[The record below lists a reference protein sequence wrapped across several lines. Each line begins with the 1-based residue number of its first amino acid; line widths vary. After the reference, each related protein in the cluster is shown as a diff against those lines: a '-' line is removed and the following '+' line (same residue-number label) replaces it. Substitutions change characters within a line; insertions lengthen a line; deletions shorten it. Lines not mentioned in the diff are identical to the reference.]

1 MKEINQT
8 TFLDLAGKAAYQR
21 GETYYRDGRV
31 SDLRINGNSIIAEV
45 EGTELYR
52 VNLKHTV
59 RVFEGSCD
67 CPASENFDFCKHCVA
82 TSLKYLE
89 QCQSKEVLKESKGED
104 LLKNYLLS
112 LDKKVLAEQL
122 EILISNDKIL
132 EDDWNLKAEIAAGKL
147 DHKAFKKRFTKA
159 IPYNRHLY
167 RYAQVRDYFARI
179 ELVVDK
185 LAEFR
190 SDFKAVDVMGL
201 VDYALQR
208 IEKALETVD
217 DSGGFRY
224 ASVEMLNELHID
236 ILNEID
242 WPAEKRAAY
251 LLEIYN
257 ASDNDF
263 YPDIPGS
270 YVEALGEEGLK
281 FFNAELQIQ
290 WDALPPVADKKTSEY
305 DWETGSLYRHLQ
317 GPLLVAATLR
327 GDIDCLIQLKEKTAV
342 NSRDCIEISTLCLGH
357 DRLAEAID
365 WWQKAISWQKSE
377 RGYRGDRNE
386 TFSEQEVAILSYQKK
401 YTEALQIRWAEYQ
414 QIPNLHS
421 YGKLVEMAAL
431 AKDASN
437 WYDRAVDYLNAK
449 FEQKPNPYLVSLIA
463 ELHLKEQHPEQA
475 LALAKH
481 HQLHSQ
487 TLLEIIRANKEKVI
501 DIIPIYLRVA
511 ESEVDLTK
519 NSAYRSAIKLL
530 KEVEKLTINDEQLH
544 KIWFQGLEQLHVK
557 FKVKRNFKGWLEEAF
572 PELD

>member
-1 MKEINQT
+1 MKEINHT

-21 GETYYRDGRV
+21 GEIYYQDGLV
-31 SDLRINGNSIIAEV
+31 GDLRINGNSIIAEV

-52 VNLKHTV
+52 VTLKHTA

-82 TSLKYLE
+82 TGLKYLE
-89 QCQSKEVLKESKGED
+89 HNQNKEVLKDSKADD

-112 LDKKVLAEQL
+112 LDKNVLAEQL
-122 EILISNDKIL
+122 ESLILNDKIL
-132 EDDWNLKAEIAAGKL
+132 EGDWTLKAEIAAGKL

-167 RYAQVRDYFARI
+167 RYAQVRDYFSRI

-190 SDFKAVDVMGL
+190 SDFKAADVLGL

-208 IEKALETVD
+208 IEKALETID

-224 ASVEMLNELHID
+224 ASVEILNELHIE
-236 ILNEID
+236 ILSEID
-242 WPAEKRAAY
+242 WPVEKRAAY

-281 FFNAELQIQ
+281 YFNAELQIQ
-290 WDALPPVADKKTSEY
+290 WDALPPLADNKISEY

-317 GPLLVAATLR
+317 GPLLVAAKLR
-327 GDIDCLIQLKEKTAV
+327 GDIDCLIQLKLKTAV
-342 NSRDCIEISTLCLGH
+342 SSRDCIEISTLCLDH

-365 WWQKAISWQKSE
+365 WWQKAKSWQKSE
-377 RGYRGDRNE
+377 RGYRGDRNGA
-386 TFSEQEVAILSYQKK
+386 FSEQEVAILSYQKK
-401 YTEALQIRWAEYQ
+401 FNEALQIRWAEYQ
-414 QIPNLHS
+414 RISSMHS

-431 AKDASN
+431 AKDTSN
-437 WYDRAVDYLNAK
+437 WYQRAVDYLNTK
-449 FEQKPNPYLVSLIA
+449 FEQNPNPYLVSLIA
-463 ELHLKEQHPEQA
+463 ELHLKEQQPEQA
-475 LALAKH
+475 LALAKQ
-481 HQLHSQ
+481 HQLHPE

-501 DIIPIYLRVA
+501 EIIPIYLRLA
-511 ESEVDLTK
+511 EYEVELTK

-530 KEVEKLTINDEQLH
+530 KEAEKLTINDEQH
-544 KIWFQGLEQLHVK
+544 RKIWFQGVEQLHVK
-557 FKVKRNFKGWLEEAF
+557 YKVKRNFKGWLEEAF

>member
-1 MKEINQT
+1 MKEINHT

-21 GETYYRDGRV
+21 GEVYYKEGLV
-31 SDLRINGNSIIAEV
+31 GDLRISGNSIIAEV

-52 VNLKHTV
+52 VTLKHTV

-82 TSLKYLE
+82 TGLKYLE
-89 QCQSKEVLKESKGED
+89 QNQSKEVLKDSKAND

-112 LDKKVLAEQL
+112 LEKNVLAEQL
-122 EILISNDKIL
+122 ESLISNDKIL
-132 EDDWNLKAEIAAGKL
+132 EDDWTLKAEIAAGKL

-190 SDFKAVDVMGL
+190 TDFKAADVLVL

-208 IEKALETVD
+208 IDKALETID

-224 ASVEMLNELHID
+224 ASVEMLNELHVD
-236 ILNEID
+236 ILSEID
-242 WPAEKRAAY
+242 WPTEKRANY

-281 FFNAELQIQ
+281 YFNAELQIQ
-290 WDALPPVADKKTSEY
+290 WDALPPLADKKTSEY
-305 DWETGSLYRHLQ
+305 DWETSSLYRHLQ

-342 NSRDCIEISTLCLGH
+342 NSRDCIEISTLCLDH

-365 WWQKAISWQKSE
+365 WWQKAKSWQKSE

-401 YTEALQIRWAEYQ
+401 YTEALQIRWTEYQ
-414 QIPNLHS
+414 QNPNLHS

-431 AKDASN
+431 AKDTSD
-437 WYDRAVDYLNAK
+437 WYRRAVDYLK
-449 FEQKPNPYLVSLIA
+449 TRFEQNPNPYLVSLIA

-475 LALAKH
+475 LALSKEH
-481 HQLHSQ
+481 KLQPE
-487 TLLEIIRANKEKVI
+487 TLLEIIRTNKDKVI
-501 DIIPIYLRVA
+501 EIIPIYLRLA
-511 ESEVDLTK
+511 EYEVDQTK
-519 NSAYRSAIKLL
+519 NSAYRRAIKLL
-530 KEVEKLTINDEQLH
+530 KEAEKLTINDEQH
-544 KIWFQGLEQLHVK
+544 RKIWFQGVELLYVK
-557 FKVKRNFKGWLEEAF
+557 YKVKRNFKGWLEEAF

>member
-21 GETYYRDGRV
+21 GEAYYRDGRV

-89 QCQSKEVLKESKGED
+89 QCQSKEVLKESKGEE

-132 EDDWNLKAEIAAGKL
+132 EDDWILKAEIAAGKL

-290 WDALPPVADKKTSEY
+290 WDALPSLADKKTSEY

-414 QIPNLHS
+414 QIPNMHS

-431 AKDASN
+431 AKDTSN
-437 WYDRAVDYLNAK
+437 WYQRAVDYLNTK
-449 FEQKPNPYLVSLIA
+449 FEQNPNPYLVSLIA
-463 ELHLKEQHPEQA
+463 ELHLKEQQPEQA
-475 LALAKH
+475 LALAKQ
-481 HQLHSQ
+481 HQLHPE

-501 DIIPIYLRVA
+501 EIIPIYLRVA
-511 ESEVDLTK
+511 EYEVELTK

-530 KEVEKLTINDEQLH
+530 KEAEKLTINDEQH
-544 KIWFQGLEQLHVK
+544 RKIWFQGVEQLHVK
-557 FKVKRNFKGWLEEAF
+557 YKVKRNFKGWLEEAF
-572 PELD
+572 PELN

>member
-1 MKEINQT
+1 MKEINHT

-21 GETYYRDGRV
+21 GEIYYQDGLV
-31 SDLRINGNSIIAEV
+31 GDLRINGNSIIAEV

-52 VNLKHTV
+52 VTLKHTA

-82 TSLKYLE
+82 TGLKYLE
-89 QCQSKEVLKESKGED
+89 QNQSKEVLKDSKAED

-112 LDKKVLAEQL
+112 LDKNVLAEQL

-132 EDDWNLKAEIAAGKL
+132 EDDWTLKAEIAAGKL

-167 RYAQVRDYFARI
+167 RYAQVRDYFSRI

-190 SDFKAVDVMGL
+190 SDFKAADVLGL

-208 IEKALETVD
+208 IEKALETID

-224 ASVEMLNELHID
+224 ASVEILNELHIE
-236 ILNEID
+236 ILSEID
-242 WPAEKRAAY
+242 WPVEKRAAY

-281 FFNAELQIQ
+281 YFNAELQIQ
-290 WDALPPVADKKTSEY
+290 WDALPPLADNKISEY

-317 GPLLVAATLR
+317 GPLLVAAKLR
-327 GDIDCLIQLKEKTAV
+327 GDIDCLIQLKLKTAV
-342 NSRDCIEISTLCLGH
+342 SSRDCIEISTLCLDH

-365 WWQKAISWQKSE
+365 WWQKAKSWQKSE
-377 RGYRGDRNE
+377 RGYRGDRNGA
-386 TFSEQEVAILSYQKK
+386 FSEQEVAILSYQKK
-401 YTEALQIRWAEYQ
+401 FNEALQIRWAEYQ
-414 QIPNLHS
+414 RISSMHS

-431 AKDASN
+431 AKDTSN
-437 WYDRAVDYLNAK
+437 WYQRAVDYLNTK
-449 FEQKPNPYLVSLIA
+449 FEQNPNPYLVSLIA
-463 ELHLKEQHPEQA
+463 ELHLKEQQPEQA
-475 LALAKH
+475 LALAKQ
-481 HQLHSQ
+481 HQLHPE

-501 DIIPIYLRVA
+501 EIIPIYLRLA
-511 ESEVDLTK
+511 EYEVELTK

-530 KEVEKLTINDEQLH
+530 KEAEKLTINDEQH
-544 KIWFQGLEQLHVK
+544 RKIWFQGVEQLHVK
-557 FKVKRNFKGWLEEAF
+557 YKVKRNFKGWLEEAF